1 MKSLVIPANFVSNLV
16 DDLEESTNTRLSSGV
31 TAYGEDIFRELVEGA
46 LEGLMI
52 HRDDLDPEE
61 LDGADLAHDEFMRT
75 SEVLEALEGLE
86 SKIGCDID
94 VEQDIIYTDDILEV
108 FADNPHDVSDAL
120 ADIGLDGVDL
130 LHAVMMG
137 VNLYVERVV
146 QDAVSEALDD
156 IRDAVEDY
164 EL

>member
-16 DDLEESTNTRLSSGV
+16 DELEESTNTRLSSGV

-86 SKIGCDID
+86 SKIGCEID
-94 VEQDIIYTDDILEV
+94 VEQDIIYTEDILEV
-108 FADNPHDVSDAL
+108 FADNPYDVSDVL
-120 ADIGLDGVDL
+120 ADIGHDGVDL
-130 LHAVMMG
+130 LNAVMMG

-146 QDAVSEALDD
+146 QGAVSEALDD